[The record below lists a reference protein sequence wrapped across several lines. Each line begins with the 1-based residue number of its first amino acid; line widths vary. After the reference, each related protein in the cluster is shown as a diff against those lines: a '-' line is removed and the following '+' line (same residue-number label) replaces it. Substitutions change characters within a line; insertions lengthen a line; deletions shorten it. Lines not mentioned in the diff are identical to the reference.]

1 MRKFI
6 GLLMITIFT
15 LTSFVFVE
23 AQAYEEYYSIDG
35 YNTYTI
41 SSSSD
46 KKESKITK
54 RKTRAQKRREAR
66 RAEFL
71 KQKEMAASK
80 SVNSE
85 NEEVSK
91 ETKEFYNMNPII
103 KPLKNNFDGST
114 RSTKPSKL
122 KSNYY
127 QSQNKSN

>member
-46 KKESKITK
+46 KK
-54 RKTRAQKRREAR
+54 RKQ
-66 RAEFL
+66 
-71 KQKEMAASK
+71 
-80 SVNSE
+80 
-85 NEEVSK
+85 
-91 ETKEFYNMNPII
+91 
-103 KPLKNNFDGST
+103 
-114 RSTKPSKL
+114 
-122 KSNYY
+122 NYKKK
-127 QSQNKSN
+127 NKSPKKKRSKKG

>member
-54 RKTRAQKRREAR
+54 RKTRAQKKKR
-66 RAEFL
+66 
-71 KQKEMAASK
+71 SK
-80 SVNSE
+80 
-85 NEEVSK
+85 K
-91 ETKEFYNMNPII
+91 GWIFKTKRNGGF
-103 KPLKNNFDGST
+103 
-114 RSTKPSKL
+114 
-122 KSNYY
+122 
-127 QSQNKSN
+127 